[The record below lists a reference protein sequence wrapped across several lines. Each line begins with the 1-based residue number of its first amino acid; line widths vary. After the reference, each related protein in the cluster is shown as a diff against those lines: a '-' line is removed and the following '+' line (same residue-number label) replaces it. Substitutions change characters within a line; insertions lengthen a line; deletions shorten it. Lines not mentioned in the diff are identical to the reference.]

1 MFEGSRQWI
10 VMTGVTRGIGRSI
23 ARQLR
28 ARGFFVCALARKE
41 SLAAAGNEADRV
53 LQWDCALPWEDND
66 SVNLLDFLS
75 DNPVVGI
82 IHAAGLLGP
91 MDKPPHPSDAP
102 HWKQWREDYLSTV
115 RVNLTAGVELVQAAR
130 PFMQKQKSSTTQ
142 EKPAFVM
149 HLSSGAAVK
158 AYAGWNSYCASKAAM
173 LMEFKCLAA
182 QCSSDELLCLSV
194 APGTVMTDMMKQVLS
209 ANPDDFPALGK
220 FRELEKSGG
229 LVTPDSAAKKIVD
242 WLIDSSTEQLCRWH
256 GELYDVRTSS

>member
-1 MFEGSRQWI
+1 MSEGSPQWI

-41 SLAAAGNEADRV
+41 SAATAGSEADHV
-53 LQWDCALPWEDND
+53 LRWDCALPWEDND
-66 SVNLLDFLS
+66 FVNLLDFLS
-75 DNPVVGI
+75 ANPVAGI

-102 HWKQWREDYLSTV
+102 HWKQWREDYLRTV

-130 PFMQKQKSSTTQ
+130 PFLQKQKSSTTQ

-182 QCSSDELLCLSV
+182 QCSSDEMLCLSV

-209 ANPDDFPALGK
+209 SNPDDFPALGK

-242 WLIDSSTEQLCRWH
+242 WLIDSPTEQLCRWH

>member
-1 MFEGSRQWI
+1 MSEGSRQWI

-41 SLAAAGNEADRV
+41 SAAAAGSEADRV
-53 LQWDCALPWEDND
+53 LQWDCALPWEENNPA
-66 SVNLLDFLS
+66 NLIDFLS
-75 DNPVVGI
+75 ANPLAGV

-91 MDKPPHPSDAP
+91 MDKPPHPADTTR
-102 HWKQWREDYLSTV
+102 WRQWHEEYLRTV
-115 RVNLTAGVELVQAAR
+115 RVNLTSGVEIVHAAR
-130 PFMQKQKSSTTQ
+130 PFLQKQKSSAAQ
-142 EKPAFVM
+142 ERPSFVM

-220 FRELEKSGG
+220 FRELEKGGG
-229 LVTPDSAAKKIVD
+229 LVAPGAAAKKIVD
-242 WLIDSSTEQLCRWH
+242 WLMDSPPEQLSRWH